1 MHPHVMEAR
10 EDTAWKGPLALGS
23 NWLGGPRARPEQ
35 PPTEDAW
42 TLWRGWAIIL
52 VANSGGAQGK
62 ESLQPPPPPPHT
74 HLFWVKT
81 LGWECGQELVH
92 GSIHVVKAQR
102 SARVTQNPGV
112 ILCLL

>member
-62 ESLQPPPPPPHT
+62 ESLQPPPPPHT
-74 HLFWVKT
+74 SL
-81 LGWECGQELVH
+81 LGKDTGMGMW
-92 GSIHVVKAQR
+92 
-102 SARVTQNPGV
+102 ARVGTW
-112 ILCLL
+112 IYTCS